1 MKKLIYSTFVALISS
16 ALFVGCDSG
25 SGGGNG
31 GNGGSGPVK
40 PSITFQTNNGSQ
52 SGFTFASGNAEIGT
66 TLKFGVKINSTVEN
80 IKSTKL
86 TVKFNNQNAQLVGT
100 DSIISGN
107 TKDVYREYTF
117 KIPNDKGTY
126 TFTFSATDK
135 VATTTTV
142 DIVIQAY
149 GKLTQKANGTF
160 YSLKATSTGHFSAYD
175 LLNGDSVTASGS
187 ANIDMR
193 DIVDGSTSDVLSGKW
208 NSQNGTQFVV
218 SNSTLN
224 GKVFGQFNSEQDIL
238 DAWNATSGKSSSI
251 SGIELGSL
259 IIAKSTR
266 NGSTFYYL
274 ISVIDFNDVAG
285 SDNDYYTIQIAL

>member
-1 MKKLIYSTFVALISS
+1 MKKLIYSTFVALIAS
-16 ALFVGCDSG
+16 ALIVGCDN
-25 SGGGNG
+25 GGGNG
-31 GNGGSGPVK
+31 GSGGSGPVK

-52 SGFTFASGNAEIGT
+52 SGFTFASGKAEIET
-66 TLKFGVKINSTVEN
+66 TLKFGVKINSTAEN

-86 TVKFNNQNAQLVGT
+86 TVKYNNQNPQLVGT

-117 KIPNDKGTY
+117 KIPVDKGTY

-135 VATTTTV
+135 AATTTSV
-142 DIVIQAY
+142 DIVITAY

-160 YSLKATSTGHFSAYD
+160 YSLKATSPGKFSAFD

-187 ANIDMR
+187 ANLDLR
-193 DIVDGSTSDVLSGKW
+193 DIVDGSTTDVLSGKW
-208 NSQNGTQFVV
+208 NSQNGTEFII
-218 SNSTLN
+218 SNTTLN
-224 GKVFGQFNSEQDIL
+224 GKVFSQFQSEQDIL
-238 DAWNATSGKSSSI
+238 DAWNATSGKSTSI
-251 SGIELGSL
+251 SGVELGSL